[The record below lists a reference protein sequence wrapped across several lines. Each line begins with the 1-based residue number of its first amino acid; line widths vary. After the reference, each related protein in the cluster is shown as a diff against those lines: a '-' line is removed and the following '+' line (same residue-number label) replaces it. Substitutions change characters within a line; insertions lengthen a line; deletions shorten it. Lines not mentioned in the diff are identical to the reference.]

1 MAATQTFHQGTWHS
15 GNYKV
20 FGIDENASWLGMSAF
35 DGARAFDGVHPDLD
49 LHCQRSINSAKI
61 LLMNAGVTAQEL
73 QDICIDGIARFPEGS
88 HLYIRITFWDQ
99 TPLRS
104 IKEPSIV
111 AEYSVALYEAPLI
124 FGEFSANMSSFIR
137 PTPKQAPTGAKAS
150 CLYPNSILAV
160 SIAHIAGFDD
170 CVMLDIDGMV
180 AEFTMSNIF
189 IVRGGEI
196 YTPTPNGNF
205 LNGLTRQRIIKLLRD
220 DDYIVNEQDIY
231 PSELDVADEI
241 FQTGNMSIVKA
252 CSAYESRVLG
262 VGPVT
267 KRVWDLY
274 MDFAHK

>member
-49 LHCQRSINSAKI
+49 LHCQRSIRSAEI
-61 LLMNAGVTAQEL
+61 LLMNAGVTPRIL
-73 QDICIDGIARFPEGS
+73 HDICIDGISRFPEGS

-104 IKEPSIV
+104 VKDPSVV
-111 AEYSVALYEAPLI
+111 AEYSIALYEAPL
-124 FGEFSANMSSFIR
+124 EFKDITVNLSKYIR
-137 PTPKQAPTGAKAS
+137 PTAKQAPTGAKAS

-160 SIAHIAGFDD
+160 SAAHDAGFDD
-170 CVMLDIDGMV
+170 SVMLDVDGMV

-189 IVRGGEI
+189 IVRDGTI
-196 YTPTPNGNF
+196 FTPAPNENF
-205 LNGLTRQRIIKLLRD
+205 LNGITRQRIIKLLRED
-220 DDYIVNEQDIY
+220 GYVVEERIIY
-231 PSELDVADEI
+231 PFELKIADEI

-252 CSAYESRVLG
+252 CSAYENHVLG

-267 KRVWDLY
+267 ERAWELY